1 MSPYFLLA
9 CHNEGQ
15 KAVRRQCVTDGTQ
28 VEALGLTG
36 GVTLRPVP
44 ACTFVPCLQ
53 RSTDDG
59 LAVIC
64 QVIRRPRIRH
74 GSSATAGGIVDDNC
88 MKGITV
94 G

>member
-1 MSPYFLLA
+1 
-9 CHNEGQ
+9 
-15 KAVRRQCVTDGTQ
+15 

-36 GVTLRPVP
+36 GVTLRHVP

-64 QVIRRPRIRH
+64 RLIRRPRIGH
-74 GSSATAGGIVDDNC
+74 GSSSTASGIVDDNC
-88 MKGITV
+88 MKEIIV
-94 G
+94 EKLLHEIR

>member
-15 KAVRRQCVTDGTQ
+15 RAVRRQCVTDGTQ

-36 GVTLRPVP
+36 GVTLRHVP

-64 QVIRRPRIRH
+64 QVIRRPRIGH
-74 GSSATAGGIVDDNC
+74 GSSSTTGGIVDDNF
-88 MKGITV
+88 MKGTILE
-94 G
+94 